1 MKTIT
6 LLIITFQLYALRVT
20 AYGQE
25 ECLACVADVETINRI
40 TMAHLNT
47 LAEIDRL
54 EAQKRRIQ
62 RGNGL
67 MAWSKA

>member
-6 LLIITFQLYALRVT
+6 LLILTFQLYALRVT

-25 ECLACVADVETINRI
+25 ECLACVTDADTLNRI
-40 TMAHLNT
+40 TLAHPNT

-54 EAQKRRIQ
+54 EAEKRRVQ

-67 MAWSKA
+67 TALSKA